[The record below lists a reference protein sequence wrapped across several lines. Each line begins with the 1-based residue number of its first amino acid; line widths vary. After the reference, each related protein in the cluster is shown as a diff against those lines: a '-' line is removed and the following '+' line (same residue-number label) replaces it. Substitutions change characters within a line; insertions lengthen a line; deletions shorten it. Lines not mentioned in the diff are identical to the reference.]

1 MISYFDES
9 FYLGEKL
16 AQLKVVDPNGD
27 LNGGKPWTTTSE
39 VRAAFTQN
47 GLTAEQHFEQ
57 YGQYEG
63 LSPVAEFVA
72 AEYLAMKAE
81 QLNAIKQDGRTDWS
95 ADSALAAIQ
104 AAGMSAWSHY
114 LQFGDSEGL
123 SPSYALDEAKY
134 CQAKAEAMNAAA
146 GEGEKSDWTADEI
159 KAAINDAGMTVLDHF
174 ENYAGEGPGEAARA
188 EYPVDHKPF
197 QYDLTT
203 DNDTING
210 TAADEIINGATG
222 TSRVAT
228 LNEGDKIDGGDG
240 TDTLNVDMAK
250 SFTGFKGDGFM
261 KNVEIVNLDS
271 SASSAVT
278 FSGKG
283 VEGVQTYN
291 LSGTVNLSDLSAAG
305 IAVNLADRA
314 KAADIKFA
322 ADAVKGKE
330 DALTLGLHNVGTV
343 DADKGDTNVDVT
355 FNGIEN
361 LTVNAAGENVVTL
374 KGGNAVKTVA
384 VTGDGDLKVKVGD
397 TSLESVDASV
407 ATGDLNVDL
416 TAATTKLASVTLGS
430 GDDRLNL
437 GVNSAADLSIDG
449 GAGDDEVVLSG
460 ITVASVKELQM
471 SNVETLTVNGNT
483 GALTLSGARTTG
495 LQTVKLDGAGAEVTL
510 ADFQSSELNLLFV
523 DANTHAVN
531 IDDVPTL
538 DITVGDDDDV
548 VDSMSGVVTAG
559 GATSVSL
566 SVADGATFSGGL
578 VANKATSLTVDSTSS
593 NDLAFAASTD
603 LSSIENMELKSNGD
617 VTFTG
622 VAHLGGKSDSITV
635 DASAVK
641 GDFAAAFDAY
651 TQGGASLNVVGSHL
665 ADNNITVNNGYDSIE
680 VTGGIKVDTIALHI
694 SDEADIVLNT
704 GLGTDMITTTIANT
718 TKDIKISG
726 DLGDN
731 GEIMS
736 LDASGV
742 NNSIKI
748 DISGLEGYDEI
759 NIAGS
764 NFSDELIGGSGNDV
778 ITAGSVRFNKAA
790 VDAQLGKAEY
800 TFSGSLNGDDS
811 STVKIGNITSDAVAT
826 GTNITN
832 VQEMVTF
839 IGNDAN
845 LSAVYDASIHNG
857 NLVLTEKTAGIGIGD
872 SNAPSITVTTGIT
885 MDAGTLTTPG
895 HAASVAIEAIYDTLT
910 GNAGDDLFV
919 LSTTTTS
926 TDTDNT
932 ATSIITDF
940 GNGQDTLKIGALGA
954 GLTAYTEDPTSYK
967 SLSDLLAAAD
977 GVLDGG
983 TKFFAAM
990 VNSDTYLVASDS
1002 GSGHD
1007 AIVQLQGVAL
1017 DDLANDGSFIVA

>member
-63 LSPVAEFVA
+63 LSPVAEFVV

-114 LQFGDSEGL
+114 VQFGDSEGL

-174 ENYAGEGPGEAARA
+174 ETYAGKGPGEAAKID
-188 EYPVDHKPF
+188 YPVDHKPF

-203 DNDTING
+203 GVDTING
-210 TAADEIINGATG
+210 TAADEVINGATG

-271 SASSAVT
+271 SANSAVT

-314 KAADIKFA
+314 KDAASITFA
-322 ADAVKGKE
+322 DAAVKGKE

-343 DADKGDTNVDVT
+343 DADKGDTNVDIT

-374 KGGNAVKTVA
+374 KGGDAVKTVA
-384 VTGDGDLKVKVGD
+384 VTGDGDLKVTVGE
-397 TSLESVDASV
+397 TSLESVDASA
-407 ATGDLNVDL
+407 ATGDLDVDL
-416 TAATTKLASVTLGS
+416 TAATSKLESVTLGS
-430 GDDRLNL
+430 GDDVLKL
-437 GVNSAADLSIDG
+437 GDNSSKEISIDG
-449 GAGDDEVVLSG
+449 GAGDDEVVLKG
-460 ITVASVKELQM
+460 AQGTKELQM
-471 SNVETLTVNGNT
+471 SNVETLTVAANT
-483 GALTLSGARTTG
+483 AALTLSGARTTG
-495 LQTVKLDGAGAEVTL
+495 LQTVKLDTLGGNVTL
-510 ADFQSSELNLLFV
+510 ADFQNNSLDLLLV
-523 DANTHAVN
+523 GTTSKNVTVA
-531 IDDVPTL
+531 DVPTL
-538 DITVGDDDDV
+538 NITVGDDDKFADN
-548 VDSMSGVVTAG
+548 MSGDVTAAD
-559 GATSVSL
+559 ATSVSL

-578 VANKATSLTVDSTSS
+578 VANQATSLSVDSVSDG
-593 NDLAFAASTD
+593 NLAFGGTTD
-603 LSSIENMELKSNGD
+603 LSSIENMVLKSNGN

-622 VAHLGGKSDSITV
+622 VAHLGGKSDYITV

-641 GDFAAAFDAY
+641 GDFTAEFDAY
-651 TQGGASLNVVGSHL
+651 AKGGASLEVTGSHL
-665 ADNNITVNNGYDSIE
+665 AKNDIMANGGYGDISM
-680 VTGGIKVDTIALHI
+680 TGGI
-694 SDEADIVLNT
+694 SDDKITLTDVGDADIRLNT
-704 GLGTDMITTTIANT
+704 GIGTDVVSITADAKAEDIVVSGELGNNTGDKITVDGTAAN
-718 TKDIKISG
+718 G
-726 DLGDN
+726 
-731 GEIMS
+731 
-736 LDASGV
+736 
-742 NNSIKI
+742 IKI
-748 DISGLEGYDEI
+748 DISGLEGYVESTI
-759 NIAGS
+759 TGS
-764 NFSDELIGGSGNDV
+764 AKADTIIG
-778 ITAGSVRFNKAA
+778 
-790 VDAQLGKAEY
+790 
-800 TFSGSLNGDDS
+800 S
-811 STVKIGNITSDAVAT
+811 SQA
-826 GTNITN
+826 
-832 VQEMVTF
+832 
-839 IGNDAN
+839 
-845 LSAVYDASIHNG
+845 
-857 NLVLTEKTAGIGIGD
+857 
-872 SNAPSITVTTGIT
+872 
-885 MDAGTLTTPG
+885 
-895 HAASVAIEAIYDTLT
+895 DTIW
-910 GNAGDDLFV
+910 GGA
-919 LSTTTTS
+919 
-926 TDTDNT
+926 
-932 ATSIITDF
+932 
-940 GNGQDTLKIGALGA
+940 GQDTLHGGA
-954 GLTAYTEDPTSYK
+954 GADQFVLAKAADMVGANGANVNSINDFMVGEDKFFFDVSGTVSNGGTALTGAGDILKGVTFTAATAKMADFNVALSSNAVVN
-967 SLSDLLAAAD
+967 SLADVYAKLTTTLDAAAFGKSAVD
-977 GVLDGG
+977 GTATVARVVTFSTGD
-983 TKFFAAM
+983 AAG
-990 VNSDTYLVASDS
+990 TYLVIN
-1002 GSGHD
+1002 D
-1007 AIVQLQGVAL
+1007 ATDAFQAA
-1017 DDLANDGSFIVA
+1017 DDVVINITGIEGTLSAADFTFA

>member
-16 AQLKVVDPNGD
+16 AQLKIVDPNGD

-39 VRAAFTQN
+39 VRAVFTQN

-63 LSPVAEFVA
+63 LSPVAEFVV
-72 AEYLAMKAE
+72 AEYLALKAE

-114 LQFGDSEGL
+114 VQFGDSEGL

-159 KAAINDAGMTVLDHF
+159 KAAINDGGMTVLDHF
-174 ENYAGEGPGEAARA
+174 ETYAGKGPGEAAKID
-188 EYPVDHKPF
+188 YPVDHKPF

-203 DNDTING
+203 GVDTING
-210 TAADEIINGATG
+210 TAADEVINGATG

-271 SASSAVT
+271 SANSAVT

-343 DADKGDTNVDVT
+343 DVDKGDTNVDVT

-384 VTGDGDLKVKVGD
+384 VTGDGDLKVKVGE
-397 TSLESVDASV
+397 TSLESVDASA

-437 GVNSAADLSIDG
+437 RVNSAADLSIDG

-460 ITVASVKELQM
+460 ITTASVKELQM
-471 SNVETLTVNGNT
+471 SDVETLTVDGNT

-495 LQTVKLDGAGAEVTL
+495 LQTVKLDGAGAAVTL
-510 ADFQSSELNLLFV
+510 ADFQNSSLDLLFV
-523 DANTHAVN
+523 GTTAQKVTVA
-531 IDDVPTL
+531 DVPTL
-538 DITVGDDDDV
+538 NITVGDDDKVADTMNGDV
-548 VDSMSGVVTAG
+548 MAVD
-559 GATSVSL
+559 ATSVSL

-578 VANKATSLTVDSTSS
+578 VANQATSLTVDSVSDKGLTFGV
-593 NDLAFAASTD
+593 NTD
-603 LSSIENMELKSNGD
+603 LSSIENMELKSNGA
-617 VTFTG
+617 VTIPAAG
-622 VAHLGGKSDSITV
+622 QLGGKSDSITV

-641 GDFAAAFDAY
+641 GAFSIDFDDYAK
-651 TQGGASLNVVGSHL
+651 GGASLDVVGSHL
-665 ADNNITVNNGYDSIE
+665 MGNTINAGSGYESIS
-680 VTGGIKVDTIALHI
+680 VTGGIEADSITLNITDK
-694 SDEADIVLNT
+694 ADIVLNT
-704 GLGTDMITTTIANT
+704 GLGQDTVVTTIAST
-718 TKDIKISG
+718 TKEVKISG
-726 DLGDN
+726 DLGDD
-731 GEIMS
+731 GES
-736 LDASGV
+736 LTVDAITTATKD
-742 NNSIKI
+742 SIKI
-748 DISGLEGYDEI
+748 DLSGLEGYKDSTIRAET
-759 NIAGS
+759 AGS
-764 NFSDELIGGSGNDV
+764 ELLGGSGADSLTVGGATAAAATDV
-778 ITAGSVRFNKAA
+778 LK
-790 VDAQLGKAEY
+790 Y
-800 TFSGSLNGDDS
+800 
-811 STVKIGNITSDAVAT
+811 
-826 GTNITN
+826 
-832 VQEMVTF
+832 
-839 IGNDAN
+839 
-845 LSAVYDASIHNG
+845 
-857 NLVLTEKTAGIGIGD
+857 
-872 SNAPSITVTTGIT
+872 
-885 MDAGTLTTPG
+885 
-895 HAASVAIEAIYDTLT
+895 TLT
-910 GNAGDDLFV
+910 GGDGADTFEV
-919 LSTTTTS
+919 KAAAQGINHVTV
-926 TDTDNT
+926 TDYE
-932 ATSIITDF
+932 SI
-940 GNGQDTLKIGALGA
+940 DTLKGFGGYASYADASEAATALKSFLG
-954 GLTAYTEDPTSYK
+954 GTITENDIQYTVGNQAIVYNGNTYL
-967 SLSDLLAAAD
+967 LSNDTAAD
-977 GVLDGG
+977 KQSIVELHGVQDLDA
-983 TKFFAAM
+983 TISA
-990 VNSDTYLVASDS
+990 
-1002 GSGHD
+1002 
-1007 AIVQLQGVAL
+1007 
-1017 DDLANDGSFIVA
+1017 